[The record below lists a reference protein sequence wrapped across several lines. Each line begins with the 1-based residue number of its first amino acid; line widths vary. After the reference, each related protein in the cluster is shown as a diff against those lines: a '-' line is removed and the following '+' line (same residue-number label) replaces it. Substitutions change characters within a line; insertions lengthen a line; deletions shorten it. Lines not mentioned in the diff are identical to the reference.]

1 MINKISFLEF
11 LIILDNGL
19 ILLFISLLF
28 LILNIII
35 ILFYWF

>member
-1 MINKISFLEF
+1 MINKISFLDF

-19 ILLFISLLF
+19 IHLFISLLF